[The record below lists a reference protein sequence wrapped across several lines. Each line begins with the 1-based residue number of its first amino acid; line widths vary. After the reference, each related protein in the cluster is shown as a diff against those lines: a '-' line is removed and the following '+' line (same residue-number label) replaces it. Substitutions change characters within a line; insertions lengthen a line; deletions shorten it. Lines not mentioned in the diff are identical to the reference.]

1 MITRISKYNFKNRLK
16 KDLILKE
23 KRKLQA
29 TKFFEKKAQNVAQ
42 IILSIP
48 FICILLWSF
57 QASNNKMIMSAT
69 GEIVISSH
77 APLETISAQSNQLKG
92 VVNKADRTF
101 AFTVPIR
108 SFEGFNSPLQKEHFN
123 ESYLE
128 SSKYANATFKGQIIE
143 KINFDNDTVC
153 FFRCKG
159 LLKIHGVEKERI
171 IRLKMEVK
179 QQQITVD
186 GNFIV
191 PLSDHNIYI
200 PKIVM
205 QKISSEIKTEI
216 SVRFINTP

>member
-1 MITRISKYNFKNRLK
+1 MQQLRVIKYFLK
-16 KDLILKE
+16 
-23 KRKLQA
+23 
-29 TKFFEKKAQNVAQ
+29 QNYCTAGTIFSIA
-42 IILSIP
+42 II
-48 FICILLWSF
+48 CVMLWSF

-69 GEIVISSH
+69 GEIVINSH
-77 APLETISAQSNQLKG
+77 APLETISAHSNQLKG

-143 KINFDNDTVC
+143 KINFDNDTAC

-159 LLKIHGVEKERI
+159 LLKIHGVEVERI

-191 PLSDHNIYI
+191 PLTDHNIYI
-200 PKIVM
+200 PKIVT